1 MGGSVCQD
9 CAPSIRRRSEG
20 TRRARHAPT
29 RAPRPVGIQVG
40 HRTTVSSLSGLELLR
55 YAIVD
60 GETLTGVN
68 TEAGQEGTEDTLLKP
83 KGAGGQR
90 EPRDRVKERL
100 SEIIRRV
107 NEVFTSDFSD
117 TSKIVFLVHLSETL
131 RRNEHVFAQVRNNK
145 REDALKGDLPQ
156 EAMKAVAEA
165 MNSHHEHALE
175 LLKHDDGRRGVLYKV
190 LYDLIR
196 NPEYARQLLDLR

>member
-1 MGGSVCQD
+1 M
-9 CAPSIRRRSEG
+9 
-20 TRRARHAPT
+20 
-29 RAPRPVGIQVG
+29 
-40 HRTTVSSLSGLELLR
+40 
-55 YAIVD
+55 
-60 GETLTGVN
+60 N
-68 TEAGQEGTEDTLLKP
+68 EA
-83 KGAGGQR
+83 
-90 EPRDRVKERL
+90 
-100 SEIIRRV
+100 
-107 NEVFTSDFSD
+107 FTSDFSD

-131 RRNEHVFAQVRNNK
+131 RRNEHVVAQVQNNK

-175 LLKHDDGRRGVLYKV
+175 LLKHDDGRRGVLYEV